1 LHLAARLMLFGVLIN
16 PMKFR
21 NRYLPWLLIVVAIL
35 AAAFLFLRL
44 ANRVQPLGFFP
55 DTGEQISIHEKIGV
69 TFNQPMNPASVEAHF
84 SIDPYVEGEFAWDRN
99 TLWLIPVEKLDPGQ
113 TYHASIAPGAQAENG
128 RKLRQ
133 PIEWQVTVREVDLL
147 YLVLGTQGGDLW
159 RYDFATGQTYAITE
173 TDQAVIDFKP
183 SPTGDRIVYAQH
195 NPQGGVDLWSV
206 ERDGDNP
213 EMLLDCAKDQCSQP
227 AWSVDA
233 RWIAFT
239 RETWDEQA
247 ERYLPARVWTVNT
260 QTGVSAPFYRQEEAY
275 GHSPS
280 FSPDGKRLATYDSL
294 QNAIRILELETSQE
308 SAIPTMYPG
317 VGSWSPDGQEMI
329 FIDLVPSVLEPNV
342 AMFIVNFSDQAV
354 RNALG
359 EFVPNLDFDPPQW
372 SPEGG
377 WIAYGA
383 RPVGAAIN
391 KGLWVADLNGD
402 TSIPLTDDPAAT
414 FSNYRWDPWGERL
427 VFQRF
432 QLSGGSSHASLWLWE
447 WSTGE
452 IRRLVESGARPE
464 WLP

>member
-1 LHLAARLMLFGVLIN
+1 
-16 PMKFR
+16 MKFR
-21 NRYLPWLLIVVAIL
+21 KWYLPWLLIVAMIL
-35 AAAFLFLRL
+35 TAAFIYLRL
-44 ANRVQPLGFFP
+44 ANRVQPLRFFP
-55 DTGEQISIHEKIGV
+55 EPGEGISIHGQIGV
-69 TFNQPMNPASVEAHF
+69 TFNQPMDPASVEAHF
-84 SIDPYVEGEFAWDRN
+84 SIEPHIEGEFSWDWN
-99 TLWLIPVEKLDPGQ
+99 TLYFIPGEKLDPGQ
-113 TYHASIAPGAQAENG
+113 TYQVSIAPGAQAENG
-128 RKLRQ
+128 RKLRT

-183 SPTGDRIVYAQH
+183 SPTGDTIAYAQR
-195 NPQGGVDLWSV
+195 NPQGGADLWSV
-206 ERDGDNP
+206 ERDGTNP

-239 RETWDEQA
+239 RETWDDQA
-247 ERYLPARVWTVNT
+247 DRYLPSRVWTMNT
-260 QTGVSAPFYRQEEAY
+260 QNGASAPLYRQDEAY

-308 SAIPTMYPG
+308 SAIPTLYPG
-317 VGSWSPDGQEMI
+317 VGSWSPDGKELI

-342 AMFIVNFSDQAV
+342 AMYIVNFSDQAV

-359 EFVPNLDFDPPQW
+359 EFVPNLDYDPPQW
-372 SPEGG
+372 SPDGE
-377 WIAYGA
+377 WIAYGT

-391 KGLWVADLNGD
+391 KSLWIAELDGA
-402 TSIPLTDDPAAT
+402 IPIPITDDPAAT

-432 QLSGGSSHASLWLWE
+432 QLSGGILPTLPSGCGSGQPGKSAAWWKMAPGPSGSHKQKTLFWQPNAE
-447 WSTGE
+447 
-452 IRRLVESGARPE
+452 
-464 WLP
+464 

>member
-1 LHLAARLMLFGVLIN
+1 VWSPFSTFGVLIN

-21 NRYLPWLLIVVAIL
+21 NRYLPWLLIVVIIL
-35 AAAFLFLRL
+35 TAAFIYLRH

-55 DTGEQISIHEKIGV
+55 EPGEQTSIHGKIGV
-69 TFNQPMNPASVEAHF
+69 TFNQPMNQASVESHF
-84 SIDPYVEGEFAWDRN
+84 SIEPHIEGELSWDLN
-99 TLWLIPVEKLDPGQ
+99 TLWFIPGEKLDPGQ
-113 TYHASIAPGAQAENG
+113 TNQASIAPGAQAVNG

-133 PIEWQVTVREVDLL
+133 PIEWQVTIREVDLL

-183 SPTGDRIVYAQH
+183 SPTGDRIAYAQH
-195 NPQGGVDLWSV
+195 NPQGGADLWII
-206 ERDGDNP
+206 ERDGNNP
-213 EMLLDCAKDQCSQP
+213 EKLLDCAKDQCSQP

-233 RWIAFT
+233 KWIAFT
-239 RETWDEQA
+239 RETWDDQA
-247 ERYLPARVWTVNT
+247 ERYLPSRVWTMNT
-260 QTGVSAPFYRQEEAY
+260 QNGASAPLYRQDEAY

-308 SAIPTMYPG
+308 SAIPTLYPG
-317 VGSWSPDGQEMI
+317 VGSWSPDGKELI

-342 AMFIVNFSDQAV
+342 AMYIVNFSDQAV

-372 SPEGG
+372 SPDGE
-377 WIAYGA
+377 WIAYGT
-383 RPVGAAIN
+383 RPVGGAIN
-391 KGLWVADLNGD
+391 KSLWIAELDGD
-402 TSIPLTDDPAAT
+402 APIPITDDPAAT

-432 QLSGGSSHASLWLWE
+432 QLSGASSNASLWLWVR
-447 WSTGE
+447 STGQ
-452 IRRLVESGARPE
+452 IRRLLEDGARPE